1 MFSKYLPTVM
11 IAAIVV
17 PLISAWAKLTHQP
30 WVDNFM
36 TVAIIVYFVSV
47 VIGLM
52 EVFKSE
58 HIDNTEKVMWTVA
71 FIFITTIG
79 FICYVAFGRK
89 RVIAGRPTVN
99 RYDQNNLK
107 DYKNI

>member
-1 MFSKYLPTVM
+1 MFSKYLPVIM
-11 IAAIVV
+11 LAAISVS
-17 PLISAWAKLTHQP
+17 LFSIWAKLTHHA
-30 WVDNFM
+30 WGDDSM
-36 TVAIIVYFVSV
+36 TIALILIIAG
-47 VIGLM
+47 VILGLM
-52 EVFKSE
+52 EVFKSD

-99 RYDQNNLK
+99 KYDQNNLK

>member
-11 IAAIVV
+11 IAAVFAT
-17 PLISAWAKLTHQP
+17 LISAWSKITHQA
-30 WVDNFM
+30 WGDDSM
-36 TVAIIVYFVSV
+36 TIAVILIIVG
-47 VIGLM
+47 VILGLM

-58 HIDNTEKVMWTVA
+58 HIDNSEKVMWTVA